1 MNNHQQENVG
11 SHQKKKKIP
20 YIQRQRKSPNKMV
33 GGAKSSLESNPYTP
47 ETLRG
52 LRKIKIKIKKTT
64 TLWAPGPR
72 DPTEIEPKLP

>member
-1 MNNHQQENVG
+1 MDPTI
-11 SHQKKKKIP
+11 KKIP

-33 GGAKSSLESNPYTP
+33 GGAKSSLESNLYTP

-52 LRKIKIKIKKTT
+52 LKKIKKTT